1 MPNRTET
8 SAALSDDRVLQSKS
22 KVDKL
27 EKEMQ
32 DGAGHNIIGNPG
44 FSTINE
50 NILLNLDHKSQ
61 MTFRQVCQ
69 SWREQVDQPLF
80 WIKKLNLKS
89 RPKKLGNVWID
100 LVGRIQKGSDLEK
113 EVTECLMKW
122 YGTHQSYKGYKESL
136 KKMLP
141 IRLLIVPYYV
151 KPADPG

>member
-1 MPNRTET
+1 MSGRPNHPT
-8 SAALSDDRVLQSKS
+8 SESKN
-22 KVDKL
+22 KVAKL
-27 EKEMQ
+27 DSEILCNQ
-32 DGAGHNIIGNPG
+32 VNTIIGNPG
-44 FSTINE
+44 FPVINQ
-50 NILLNLDHKSQ
+50 NILFSLDHKSQ
-61 MTFRQVCQ
+61 MAFRQVCH
-69 SWREQVDQPLF
+69 SWKKEVDQPIF

-89 RPKKLGNVWID
+89 HSKELGNMWID